1 MKIEMVPVDG
11 IILRALVVDRTSPSN
26 PCENCGKPMYDH
38 ELLAKTS
45 KDWCMAC
52 DDKHHRGDMSE
63 EELARWTVEKMVE
76 GLAVIV
82 VTQDKPDTAIGLSHF
97 GF

>member
-1 MKIEMVPVDG
+1 MKIKMVPVKG
-11 IILRALVVDRTSPSN
+11 MLLRALIVDKATPSA

-52 DDKHHRGDMSE
+52 DDEYHRGNMSE
-63 EELARWTVEKMVE
+63 EELAKWTMEKMVE

-82 VTQDKPDTAIGLSHF
+82 VSHDKPLGLTHF
-97 GF
+97 DF